1 MTKDPRFVAMIW
13 CALLLSGVLAATPAS
28 AQQARLTKLTDI
40 AFGSLTT
47 FASDVVRSENVCAY
61 STGTSSPSFGRH
73 SEVSTLHKPT
83 IIGSAPTEFGGDG
96 QNWAPEDLFVAAV
109 SQCHMLTYLFVCA
122 RTGIVV
128 ESYHDRA
135 VGTLDVEGAAGGQF
149 REIVLHPEV
158 VISRG
163 DPQRAVALHDD
174 ATKGCYIGRSIRTA
188 VRVEATVTPS
198 HKEGS
203 DHQ

>member
-1 MTKDPRFVAMIW
+1 MKNFQYEVAVEW
-13 CALLLSGVLAATPAS
+13 TGN
-28 AQQARLTKLTDI
+28 D
-40 AFGSLTT
+40 G
-47 FASDVVRSENVCAY
+47 
-61 STGTSSPSFGRH
+61 TGTSSPSFGRH

-109 SQCHMLTYLFVCA
+109 SQCHMLTYLYVCA
-122 RTGIVV
+122 RAGIVV

-135 VGTLDVEGAAGGQF
+135 VGALDVEGAAGGQF

-198 HKEGS
+198 QKEGS
-203 DHQ
+203 NHQ